1 MFFSKADRAKPL
13 ISNRLANASSANQ
26 DAGRPNHHMY
36 DSQAAIKSH
45 QQLVNTLIDKKYAL
59 RTLRIVVAC
68 VCCGNYS
75 GKAQSTTPSATAP
88 ITIDEAIRR
97 AQAVETTY
105 GAALA
110 DAGVAQAQTG
120 IARSTLLPG
129 VVYHN
134 QFLYTQGT
142 LTQTAARD
150 QTTPNSQS
158 TAPVRFIAN
167 NAVHEYISQ
176 GVVSETFGGA
186 GVADYRRANAEA
198 ASARARL
205 EVSRRGL
212 VATVVE
218 GYYSVLASDAKVA
231 IANRALAEA
240 NNFGTTTRQRE
251 AGGEVAHAD
260 TVRADLLQ
268 QQRQRE
274 LNDAVLAADKAHIEL
289 GVLLFSDPT
298 TTYTLAAALDPL
310 PALPTRAEI
319 EGAAKSNNPDVRAAF
334 ESLRSADLEVAAARF
349 GYAPDLSLNYAYGI
363 DAAQF
368 AIHASDGTRNLGY
381 SAWATLD
388 IPVWDWFATHNR
400 VKQSTIRRTQLKA
413 ELTLTQRRLI
423 ASLDEL
429 YKEAS
434 VAQAQMT
441 LFDQSVQTA
450 TESLHLTNLRYA
462 AGEGT
467 VLEVVDAQN
476 SLVTA
481 ESSRADGAVRYQ
493 VALANLQTLTGNMP

>member
-1 MFFSKADRAKPL
+1 LS
-13 ISNRLANASSANQ
+13 
-26 DAGRPNHHMY
+26 
-36 DSQAAIKSH
+36 
-45 QQLVNTLIDKKYAL
+45 
-59 RTLRIVVAC
+59 
-68 VCCGNYS
+68 
-75 GKAQSTTPSATAP
+75 TAP
-88 ITIDEAIRR
+88 ITLDEAIRR

-105 GAALA
+105 GAAVA
-110 DAGVAQAQTG
+110 DAGVAQAQRG

-134 QFLYTQGT
+134 QFLYTQGQVFP
-142 LTQTAARD
+142 LG
-150 QTTPNSQS
+150 QS
-158 TAPVRFIAN
+158 TSPVRFIAN

-176 GVVSETFGGA
+176 GVVTETIGGA
-186 GVADYRRANAEA
+186 GIAGYRRIDAEA
-198 ASARARL
+198 EAARARL

-212 VATVVE
+212 VATVV
-218 GYYSVLASDAKVA
+218 GNYYGALAADAKVA
-231 IANRALAEA
+231 VANRALAEA
-240 NNFGTTTRQRE
+240 SHFGTITRQRE

-260 TVRADLLQ
+260 TVRADLQQ

-274 LNDAVLAADKAHIEL
+274 LNDVVLAADKAHVDL
-289 GVLLFSDPT
+289 GVLLFPDPT
-298 TTYTLAAALDPL
+298 TPYTLAAALDQMP
-310 PALPTRAEI
+310 PLPTRAEI
-319 EGAAKSNNPDVRAAF
+319 DAAAKSNNPDVRAAF
-334 ESLRSADLEVAAARF
+334 EALRSANLEVTAARF

-368 AIHASDGTRNLGY
+368 AIHAPDGTRNLGY
-381 SAWATLD
+381 SASVTLD

-400 VKQSTIRRTQLKA
+400 IKQSTIRRTQAKA
-413 ELTLTQRRLI
+413 ELTVTQRRLI

-450 TESLHLTNLRYA
+450 TQSLNLTNLRYA

-476 SLVTA
+476 SLVSA
-481 ESSRADGAVRYQ
+481 ESSRADGAVRYYI
-493 VALANLQTLTGNMP
+493 ALANLQTLTGNMP

>member
-1 MFFSKADRAKPL
+1 
-13 ISNRLANASSANQ
+13 
-26 DAGRPNHHMY
+26 
-36 DSQAAIKSH
+36 
-45 QQLVNTLIDKKYAL
+45 LIDKKYAL
-59 RTLRIVVAC
+59 RNLCIVIAI
-68 VCCGNYS
+68 VCCGS
-75 GKAQSTTPSATAP
+75 CAGKAQSPTPLPTAP
-88 ITIDEAIRR
+88 ITLEEAIRR

-105 GAALA
+105 GAAVA

-129 VVYHN
+129 VVYQN

-142 LTQTAARD
+142 HIQTAAHEP
-150 QTTPNSQS
+150 TTPNGQITS
-158 TAPVRFIAN
+158 PVRFIAN

-176 GVVSETFGGA
+176 GVVTETFGGA
-186 GVADYRRANAEA
+186 ALADYRRANADA
-198 ASARARL
+198 AAARARL
-205 EVSRRGL
+205 EIARRGL
-212 VATVVE
+212 VFTVVE
-218 GYYSVLASDAKVA
+218 SYYSVLAADAKVA
-231 IANRALAEA
+231 VANRALAEA
-240 NNFGTTTRQRE
+240 NNFGTITRQRE

-260 TVRADLLQ
+260 TVRADLQQ

-274 LNDAVLAADKAHIEL
+274 LNDAVLAADKAHVDL
-289 GVLLFSDPT
+289 GVLLFPDPT
-298 TTYTLAAALDPL
+298 TSYTLAAALDPMS
-310 PALPTRAEI
+310 PLPTRAEI
-319 EGAAKSNNPDVRAAF
+319 DAAAKSNNPDVRAAF
-334 ESLRSADLEVAAARF
+334 EALRSADLEVAAARF
-349 GYAPDLSLNYAYGI
+349 AYVPDLSLNYYYGI

-368 AIHASDGTRNLGY
+368 AIHAPDGTRNLGY
-381 SAWATLD
+381 SALATLN

-400 VKQSTIRRTQLKA
+400 VKQSTIRRTQAKA
-413 ELTLTQRRLI
+413 ELTVTQRRLI

-429 YKEAS
+429 YKEAA

-450 TESLHLTNLRYA
+450 TQSLHLTNLRYA

-481 ESSRADGAVRYQ
+481 ESSRADGAVRYH

>member
-1 MFFSKADRAKPL
+1 VSSKHLVKSLKVETPRVRFT
-13 ISNRLANASSANQ
+13 SAS
-26 DAGRPNHHMY
+26 
-36 DSQAAIKSH
+36 KSH
-45 QQLVNTLIDKKYAL
+45 QPSVTTLIDKKYAL
-59 RTLRIVVAC
+59 RNLCIVIAI
-68 VCCGNYS
+68 VCCGS
-75 GKAQSTTPSATAP
+75 CAGKAQSPTPSPTAP
-88 ITIDEAIRR
+88 ITLEEAIRR

-105 GAALA
+105 GAAVA

-129 VVYHN
+129 VVYQN

-142 LTQTAARD
+142 SLQNFPHVP
-150 QTTPNSQS
+150 TTPGSQV
-158 TAPVRFIAN
+158 APPVRFIAN

-176 GVVSETFGGA
+176 GVVTETFGGA
-186 GVADYRRANAEA
+186 ALANFRRANADA
-198 ASARARL
+198 AAARARL
-205 EVSRRGL
+205 EISRRGL
-212 VATVVE
+212 VATVV
-218 GYYSVLASDAKVA
+218 GNYYSVLAADAKVA
-231 IANRALAEA
+231 VANRALAEVVR
-240 NNFGTTTRQRE
+240 FGTITRQRE

-260 TVRADLLQ
+260 VVRGDLQQ

-274 LNDAVLAADKAHIEL
+274 LNDAVLAADKARVDL
-289 GVLLFSDPT
+289 GVLLFPDPT
-298 TTYTLAAALDPL
+298 TTYTLAAAIDPV
-310 PALPTRAEI
+310 PPLPTRAEI
-319 EGAAKSNNPDVRAAF
+319 DAAAKSNNPDVRAAL
-334 ESLRSADLEVAAARF
+334 EALRSADLDVTAARF
-349 GYAPDLSLNYAYGI
+349 GYTPDLTLNYYYGI

-368 AIHASDGTRNLGY
+368 AIHAPDGTRNLGY
-381 SAWATLD
+381 SALATLN

-400 VKQSTIRRTQLKA
+400 VKQSTIRRTQAKT

-450 TESLHLTNLRYA
+450 TQSLNLTNLRYA

-476 SLVTA
+476 SLVSA
-481 ESSRADGAVRYQ
+481 ESSRADGAVRYYL
-493 VALANLQTLTGNMP
+493 ALANLQTLTGNMP